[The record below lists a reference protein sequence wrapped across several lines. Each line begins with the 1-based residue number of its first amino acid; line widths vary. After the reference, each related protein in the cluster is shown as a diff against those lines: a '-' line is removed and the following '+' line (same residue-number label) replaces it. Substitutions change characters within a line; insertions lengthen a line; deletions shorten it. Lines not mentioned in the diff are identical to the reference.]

1 MPTPLFVEL
10 LKFITHGCIF
20 KRLLYTITFALN
32 SFCSLLSS
40 FPLSSFSVYPLS
52 SLLPPLPLPPAVDT
66 QAETTAE
73 METLTRNLL
82 LVEQQ
87 QQRISSSSPESDHSS
102 GPGME
107 SKHPRLIRRSK
118 DSTSSLGS
126 VVDPVPWVN
135 GLGDRDDVIMTY
147 EPNGGMMSLWC
158 ITKCNGMVSLW
169 CNELS
174 EGGMMSLWYEP
185 SEGGM
190 MSWHE
195 LNEGMMLLWRNEW
208 TMMSFHTWTKEIT
221 SFELIGNHHSLLSSS
236 WFLAACYRRRGRYP
250 AWTTTLVWGWMH
262 RLRTGST
269 PHGRRTPHSTSES
282 KQMGDHCEESG
293 LGVVFRRCMK
303 DIHVEDDK
311 SLEIN
316 FLY

>member
-126 VVDPVPWVN
+126 VVDPVP
-135 GLGDRDDVIMTY
+135 
-147 EPNGGMMSLWC
+147 
-158 ITKCNGMVSLW
+158 
-169 CNELS
+169 
-174 EGGMMSLWYEP
+174 
-185 SEGGM
+185 
-190 MSWHE
+190 
-195 LNEGMMLLWRNEW
+195 
-208 TMMSFHTWTKEIT
+208 
-221 SFELIGNHHSLLSSS
+221 
-236 WFLAACYRRRGRYP
+236 
-250 AWTTTLVWGWMH
+250 
-262 RLRTGST
+262 
-269 PHGRRTPHSTSES
+269 
-282 KQMGDHCEESG
+282 
-293 LGVVFRRCMK
+293 
-303 DIHVEDDK
+303 
-311 SLEIN
+311 
-316 FLY
+316 